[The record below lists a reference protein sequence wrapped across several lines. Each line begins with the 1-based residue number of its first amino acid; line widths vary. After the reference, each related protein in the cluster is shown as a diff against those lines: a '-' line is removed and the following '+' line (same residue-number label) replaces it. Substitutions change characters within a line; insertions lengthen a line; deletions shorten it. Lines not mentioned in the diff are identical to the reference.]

1 MAKFLMPGDKFPNL
15 TLTTVDSGE
24 IVLPDDNAEGAQGSI
39 DEGVTFPI
47 GFGMDVDDAQKLG
60 AWTGARQG
68 MTILQPCEFVLN
80 PAGEVMASLY
90 ATTQL
95 GRINPEEI
103 LRFVQ
108 ARK

>member
-1 MAKFLMPGDKFPNL
+1 MADAQKNIDAL
-15 TLTTVDSGE
+15 TEMGIKVYGASSDEAAGAQSTVD
-24 IVLPDDNAEGAQGSI
+24 EGI
-39 DEGVTFPI
+39 TFPI
-47 GFGMDVDDAQKLG
+47 AFGVDVDDAQTLG

-80 PAGEVMASLY
+80 PVGEVMASIY

-95 GRINPEEI
+95 GRMSPEEI
-103 LRFVQ
+103 LRFVE

>member
-1 MAKFLMPGDKFPNL
+1 VADAQKNIEAL
-15 TLTTVDSGE
+15 TEMGIKVYGASS
-24 IVLPDDNAEGAQGSI
+24 DNAEGAQGSI
-39 DEGVTFPI
+39 DKGITFPI
-47 GFGMDVDDAQKLG
+47 GFGMNVDDAQTLD

-95 GRINPEEI
+95 GRMSPEEI
-103 LRFVQ
+103 LRFVS

>member
-1 MAKFLMPGDKFPNL
+1 
-15 TLTTVDSGE
+15 
-24 IVLPDDNAEGAQGSI
+24 
-39 DEGVTFPI
+39 
-47 GFGMDVDDAQKLG
+47 
-60 AWTGARQG
+60 

-80 PAGEVMASLY
+80 PAGEVMASLN

>member
-1 MAKFLMPGDKFPNL
+1 
-15 TLTTVDSGE
+15 
-24 IVLPDDNAEGAQGSI
+24 
-39 DEGVTFPI
+39 
-47 GFGMDVDDAQKLG
+47 MDVDDAQTLG

-68 MTILQPCEFVLN
+68 MTILQPTEFVLN

-95 GRINPEEI
+95 GRMSPEAI
-103 LRFVQ
+103 LQFVK